1 MTFIAII
8 CMLNWGWSA
17 SGGMISGIIWEFF
30 KGKKMN
36 KFFFLY
42 LIIVAGCL
50 MMEKHFT
57 IFKLVQLVPGLLFGI
72 ANSII
77 FEFKEASK
85 YTITHQFIFFISIC
99 LPMVFPTTKII
110 VPTLYQLVL
119 MIIAGLSVY
128 FTVLCTVKLMQKE
141 RVSIVM
147 AIFSGIFILATSSY
161 LGLTDFIGA
170 MLILIGIILVVKK

>member
-1 MTFIAII
+1 
-8 CMLNWGWSA
+8 MLNWGWSG
-17 SGGMISGIIWEFF
+17 SGGIISGMIWEWF
-30 KGKKMN
+30 KGKKMS

-42 LIIVAGCL
+42 LMIVGGCL

-57 IFKLVQLVPGLLFGI
+57 ILKLVELVPGLLLGV

-77 FEFKEASK
+77 FKFKDEST

-99 LPMVFPTTKII
+99 LPMAFPTAKII
-110 VPTLYQLVL
+110 VPTLSQWAL
-119 MIIAGLSVY
+119 MIVAGILVY

-147 AIFSGIFILATSSY
+147 AIFSGIFVLATSSY
-161 LGLTDFIGA
+161 WGSTDFVGA
-170 MLILIGIILVVKK
+170 MLILMGIILVVKR